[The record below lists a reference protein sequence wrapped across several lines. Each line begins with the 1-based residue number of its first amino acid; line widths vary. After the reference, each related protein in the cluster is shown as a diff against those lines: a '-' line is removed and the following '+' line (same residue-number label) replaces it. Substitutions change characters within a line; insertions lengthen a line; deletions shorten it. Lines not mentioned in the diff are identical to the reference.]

1 MSSGSPHRLYVK
13 GKHLSYKRGK
23 RNTDPN
29 TSLIKIGTKLSDS
42 PKPPAPSFFD
52 YPDWRENGTIQE
64 QRANVNS
71 ESTEGVDTTEDAQFY
86 LGKRVA
92 YVYRTKKLIRGSKIR
107 VIWGKITRPHGNN
120 GVVRSKFRNNLP
132 PSSFGAT
139 LRIMLYPSNI

>member
-1 MSSGSPHRLYVK
+1 MMEAIMKELQLKLRLLIVR
-13 GKHLSYKRGK
+13 GKHLSYQRGK

-29 TSLIKIGTKLSDS
+29 TSLIKI
-42 PKPPAPSFFD
+42 
-52 YPDWRENGTIQE
+52 
-64 QRANVNS
+64 
-71 ESTEGVDTTEDAQFY
+71 EGVDSTEDAQFY

-92 YVYRTKKLIRGSKIR
+92 YVYRSKKTVRGSKIR